1 VSAARFNSR
10 AKAQSAADE
19 IMDGLKMPASVIGN
33 RPYRVEVS
41 GSVNGERQTYTLGQM
56 DASTL
61 VTERWWQRE
70 PWPYLSAVHDL
81 VRVMRSLG
89 SGFGDS

>member
-41 GSVNGERQTYTLGQM
+41 GSVNGERQTYTLGQ
-56 DASTL
+56 DGRLYTRDGKVVA
-61 VTERWWQRE
+61 
-70 PWPYLSAVHDL
+70 A
-81 VRVMRSLG
+81 
-89 SGFGDS
+89 